1 MIDALATAVIMV
13 DESGR
18 IVLANTAAESMFRYT
33 RTEMLALSVDDLV
46 PERFRSGHA
55 GLRAGY
61 QEAPDTRPMGAG
73 RDLAARR
80 KDGSEFPV
88 EIGLNPI
95 RNEDGFFVVAAVLD
109 IEERKKTEEHL
120 RRMNEALERSNLDLQ
135 QFAYIASHDL
145 QSPLRGIAGYAQ
157 ILQMQYASVLD
168 DQANEHITKIIDTA
182 KWMQTLILDLL
193 AFSRVDS
200 RARPFEPVDCDKVLQ
215 DVVGILAPSI
225 EDAKAEVVWS
235 DLPTIDGD
243 RSQLVELFQNLVG
256 NAIKYHGEAAPVVRI
271 HARRDSAGWLF
282 GVSDNGIGIAPEHT
296 NRIFDIFSRLHT
308 QRAIPGTGIGLAV
321 CRRVAHRH
329 GGRIWVESELGN
341 GSTFY
346 FDVPDRMDD
355 ERGENH
361 GSEPAHEPAEA

>member
-235 DLPTIDGD
+235 GLPTIDGD

-296 NRIFDIFSRLHT
+296 KRIFDIFSRLHT
-308 QRAIPGTGIGLAV
+308 QRTIPGTGIGLAV

-355 ERGENH
+355 ERGANH